1 MEPKAGNVRIVV
13 VVLVLVLLV
22 AGLSPGLV
30 AGSLAQAGDPWLAEE
45 QEAQQRG
52 ELRGPDPSQGTQ
64 IGEPMLHDGHILY
77 DLQTGETAEDP
88 TVTVSVIDSPQ
99 EEAEL
104 AEYLEQKRAGVE
116 PGRLRFRSGYTLE
129 PQPGIDPEVLKE
141 LAGAQS
147 ADAGDGYYV
156 IQFDYPFPTEARFRL
171 EEAGVA
177 FYDYVDVGGLYARV
191 PDQALEILQTM
202 VAEGLIRYIGPVPAE
217 AKVDPALLS
226 DGEVGAETEKRVTLL
241 TFDEPT
247 SAQLEQ
253 LGAWLSVERRSDG
266 PMHILEG
273 RASSASIGPLAN
285 LAFVRWVEAQQ
296 EITLGN
302 LDGGMG
308 IASDVVRNFG
318 WDGTG
323 IQVMVVDSGIARS
336 GTTYHPDML
345 AGRIVDQYDYQD
357 GDSVAND
364 QNSHGTHVA
373 SSIGGR
379 YNAGSFYSQRSWQ
392 GVAPGVDLL
401 IYKLCCG
408 TNQFSTTW
416 FQQALQ
422 RATTSPRRAH
432 ISNNSW
438 GGGNGLYTT
447 HSEIADRAVR
457 GEYNSRPIN
466 MVIISHND
474 NDLCRAPG
482 TGKNVITVGSVKDGN
497 YPDDPFTSCGATP
510 DYDWPPAERVCYSN
524 YGPIDIDGDG
534 HTRVKPDVMAPGA
547 MIYSAAPWYLYS
559 DSRYYQFK
567 HGTSMAAPHVS
578 GAIAQILDAF
588 SASTPTLVDWPEIIK
603 AMLLASTV
611 DVGANTDLYG
621 RGLIDPYHAIY
632 YQPGIDA
639 SMRFWGN
646 SLSTDGASLE
656 FTFNV
661 PAGYEEV
668 RIALTWADPAGSTE
682 VANDLDI
689 MSVKDGGGTVRAAS
703 SSYDDTVEYVL
714 VPGGY
719 TPGTWTITVR
729 AFSLSSP
736 QRFGL
741 AAHPILKDSDLGL
754 TSSLERAGGDYYY
767 LYQYLFNS
775 GYTAAGAYARLWA
788 PAGVTVE
795 GVRVYTN
802 DGHSHYY
809 DDTEIYHA
817 AGSAYWRAAVGE
829 IVAGNTR
836 KLRWF
841 LSIDPAQKC
850 GLTLQSSG
858 YWREA
863 GFLSGTSATYNT
875 VHCTHL
881 PLVLRNG

>member
-1 MEPKAGNVRIVV
+1 MESGSSNVRTFVV
-13 VVLVLVLLV
+13 LLVLVCLV
-22 AGLSPGLV
+22 VAVSPGIAL
-30 AGSLAQAGDPWLAEE
+30 GSRPQVVDPWLAEE
-45 QEAQQRG
+45 QNAQQRG
-52 ELRGPDPSQGTQ
+52 DLRAPDVGQETQ
-64 IGEPMLHDGHILY
+64 IGEPMLHEGHILY
-77 DLQTGETAEDP
+77 DPQTGETSDDP
-88 TVTVSVIDSPQ
+88 TVTVSAIDSP
-99 EEAEL
+99 EEQARL
-104 AEYLEQKRAGVE
+104 AEYLEQKRTGLE

-129 PQPGIDPEVLKE
+129 PQAGIDPEVLEE
-141 LAGAQS
+141 LAGARE
-147 ADAGDGYYV
+147 ADAGEGYYV
-156 IQFDYPFPTEARFRL
+156 IQFSYPFPTEARLSL
-171 EEAGVA
+171 EEAGVV

-191 PDQALEILQTM
+191 PSQALEILQAM
-202 VAEGLIRYIGPVPAE
+202 VTEGLIRYVGPIPAE

-226 DGEVGAETEKRVTLL
+226 DVELGAEVEEMVTLL

-253 LGAWLSVERRSDG
+253 LAAWFSVERRSDG

-273 RASSASIGPLAN
+273 RASRASIASLSN

-308 IASDVVRNFG
+308 IASDVVRNSG
-318 WDGTG
+318 WDGSG

-336 GTTYHPDML
+336 GTTYHPDL
-345 AGRIVDQYDYQD
+345 LGGRIVDQYDYQD
-357 GDSVAND
+357 GDIAADD
-364 QNSHGTHVA
+364 QDSHGTHVA

-379 YNAGSFYSQRSWQ
+379 YNSSSFYSERSWQ

-401 IYKLCCG
+401 TYKLCCG
-408 TNQFSTTW
+408 TDQFSSTW

-422 RATTSPRRAH
+422 RATTSPLRAH

-457 GEYNSRPIN
+457 GEYNSKPIN

-474 NDLCRAPG
+474 NALTRAPG
-482 TGKNVITVGSVKDGN
+482 TGKNVITVGSIKDGN
-497 YPDDPFTSCGATP
+497 YPYDPFTYCGA
-510 DYDWPPAERVCYSN
+510 DEYDWPPAERVCYSN
-524 YGPIDIDGDG
+524 YGPIDTDGDG
-534 HTRVKPDVMAPGA
+534 RTRVKPDVMAPGA
-547 MIYSAAPWYLYS
+547 MIYAAAPWYLYG

-578 GAIAQILDAF
+578 GAIAQILDAY
-588 SASTPTLVDWPEIIK
+588 SDSSPTLLDWPEIIK

-632 YQPGIDA
+632 YQSGIDA
-639 SMRFWGN
+639 SMRYWG
-646 SLSTDGASLE
+646 SSFSTTGDTLD
-656 FTFNV
+656 FTVNV

-689 MSVKDGGGTVRAAS
+689 ASVKDGAGAYVGAS
-703 SSYDDTVEYVL
+703 SSYDDPVEYVL

-729 AFSLSSP
+729 AFSLSSG

-741 AAHPILKDSDLGL
+741 AAHPILKYSDLGI
-754 TSSLERAGGDYYY
+754 TASLERAAGEYFY
-767 LYQYLFNS
+767 LYQYLSNS

-795 GVRVYTN
+795 GVRIYTN

-809 DDTEIYHA
+809 DDSEIYHPD
-817 AGSAYWRAAVGE
+817 GSSYWRAAVGE
-829 IVAGNTR
+829 IVAGRTR
-836 KLRWF
+836 QLRWF
-841 LSIDPAQKC
+841 LSIEPAQEC
-850 GLTLQSSG
+850 GLTLQSIA

-863 GFLSGTSATYNT
+863 GSLYGTGATYNT
-875 VHCTHL
+875 VKHCIYL
-881 PLVLRNG
+881 PVLLKNG